1 MTTNPG
7 GSTTGPDWRGFHPAL
22 EDTLSFEE
30 ATKLAFVGVVESE
43 GHQTFFRGDTYA
55 GKETGVTFFHPKY
68 SLPEGV
74 RRQALVD
81 TAFQGIDKDATAEA
95 LARLRARI
103 DEDERRHQVYLAEK
117 AAGF

>member
-55 GKETGVTFFHPKY
+55 GEQTWVTFFHPEY
-68 SLPEGV
+68 SLPKGV
-74 RRQALVD
+74 RRQVLVD
-81 TAFQGIDKDATAEA
+81 TAFQEIDKDATAEA
-95 LARLRARI
+95 LTRLKARI
-103 DEDERRHQVYLAEK
+103 NEDERRLQVYLEQK